1 MRPKIIRM
9 AHPPAPA
16 PAAAPAPSHG
26 HSTSTE
32 VIAGFIFV
40 KIPLDRRHDEA
51 DPLHRREDTIDQML
65 RSQGLGLVVGWGDS
79 LGERRPDGQRP
90 AAYIRIDINAHD
102 VQATRSALRALLPT
116 LGAPAGT
123 EIHYTLAGRSLQDM
137 ALDTGWQL
145 EQVIPPLK
153 KQPKP

>member
-1 MRPKIIRM
+1 M

-16 PAAAPAPSHG
+16 PTSAPSPSTG
-26 HSTSTE
+26 HTATPAALS
-32 VIAGFIFV
+32 GFIFV
-40 KIPLDRRHDEA
+40 KIPLNRRYDEA
-51 DPLHRREDTIDQML
+51 DPLHRREDAIDQML

-90 AAYIRIDINAHD
+90 PAYIRIDINAND
-102 VQATRSALRALLPT
+102 LQAARSALRALLPT

-123 EIHYTLAGRSLQDM
+123 EIHYTLGGRSLQDI

-145 EQVIPPLK
+145 EQAMPPLK
-153 KQPKP
+153 KQLKP

>member
-1 MRPKIIRM
+1 MRPKIGRM

-16 PAAAPAPSHG
+16 PAAASAPFHG

-32 VIAGFIFV
+32 VIAGFVFV
-40 KIPLDRRHDEA
+40 KIPVDRRHDEA
-51 DPLHRREDTIDQML
+51 DPLHRREDAIDQML
-65 RSQGLGLVVGWGDS
+65 RAHNLGLVVGWGDS

-90 AAYIRIDINAHD
+90 AAYIRIDINATD

-123 EIHYTLAGRSLQDM
+123 EIHYTLAGHGLRDM
-137 ALDTGWQL
+137 ALETGWQL
-145 EQVIPPLK
+145 EQSMPPLK

>member
-1 MRPKIIRM
+1 M

-16 PAAAPAPSHG
+16 PAAAAALSH
-26 HSTSTE
+26 SATTQTE
-32 VIAGFIFV
+32 SITGFIFV
-40 KIPLDRRHDEA
+40 KIPVGRRHDEA

-90 AAYIRIDINAHD
+90 AAHIRIDINAND

-123 EIHYTLAGRSLQDM
+123 EIHYTLAGHSLRDV

-145 EQVIPPLK
+145 EQAMQPRK
-153 KQPKP
+153 KPSNP

>member
-1 MRPKIIRM
+1 M

-16 PAAAPAPSHG
+16 PAAAAALSH
-26 HSTSTE
+26 SATTQTE
-32 VIAGFIFV
+32 SITGFIFV
-40 KIPLDRRHDEA
+40 KIPVGRRHDEA

-90 AAYIRIDINAHD
+90 AAHIRIDINAND

-116 LGAPAGT
+116 LGAP
-123 EIHYTLAGRSLQDM
+123 EVYLQWQEGLID
-137 ALDTGWQL
+137 ADGNIGANSRAFLQGWMDRFVAWVRL
-145 EQVIPPLK
+145 HNA
-153 KQPKP
+153 